1 MESAIVPGIY
11 DPTLADEDLRVST
24 ERAHEMVRRL
34 AREEGLLAG
43 ISSGAALA
51 VMLDVARRLER
62 GGPAMIVTIFP
73 DGAEKYLSDG
83 FWTAGENE

>member
-24 ERAHEMVRRL
+24 EEAYEMVRRL
-34 AREEGLLAG
+34 AREEGLLVG

-51 VMLDVARRLER
+51 ATLDVARDARR
-62 GGPAMIVTIFP
+62 GRHRHGISGRRGEVP
-73 DGAEKYLSDG
+73 DANVLDRR
-83 FWTAGENE
+83 